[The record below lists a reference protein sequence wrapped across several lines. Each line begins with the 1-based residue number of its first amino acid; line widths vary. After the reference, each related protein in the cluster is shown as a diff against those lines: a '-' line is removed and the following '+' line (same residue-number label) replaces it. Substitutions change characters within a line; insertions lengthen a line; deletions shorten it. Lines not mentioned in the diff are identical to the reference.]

1 MPYSKGYLRIIHLF
15 KLSALFI
22 MLNKMD
28 KEKSEKG
35 LHWCMNGQEAIEF
48 IESRRSIRSYKP
60 DMVPDDIIDRIV
72 EAGTYAA
79 TGMGKQ
85 SPIIITVKDRAMR
98 DRLSKMN
105 AKIMGADIDPF
116 YGAPVVLIVLA
127 DRSMPTHIYDGSL
140 VMGNLM
146 LAAHA
151 LGIGSCW
158 IHRAKE
164 EFDSPEG
171 KKILADLGIEGDY
184 EGIGHC
190 ILGYIDGEYPEPK
203 PRKENW
209 SYRI

>member
-1 MPYSKGYLRIIHLF
+1 
-15 KLSALFI
+15 
-22 MLNKMD
+22 
-28 KEKSEKG
+28 
-35 LHWCMNGQEAIEF
+35 MNGQEAIEF